1 MATPIYSLMRFI
13 ERYQRKKWRPPFSL
27 RIAIRDE
34 RLRFAL
40 RAAVIVKAVDDLT
53 MTLSLR
59 TDDMAASEHPVDY
72 VTERVAVCEALSS
85 DTPSSSETAT
95 SEPPAGEPFGRLA
108 ATWLRELSDWTDCLA
123 SPALGC
129 AWADA
134 IIETWLAFEA
144 ADGLCI
150 DDPLVI
156 VDLAPGSGRLAK
168 SVIGRLRARL
178 AALGKRAWRVRYIAL
193 PNAAAVLSEWDPPMT
208 ATLCD
213 QLSDDPWFECA
224 TSWPHADVTSNPW
237 IALSAGGFGRH
248 VPHAYAVH
256 YGNLFEAIVRQPA
269 DIDEPL
275 GYEWR
280 RTDAPERHAALMRR
294 YAGRLAS
301 APVLI
306 AGETMTEIDRL
317 EAAARGGYLL
327 LAVDYGVHSERQ
339 LRERGLEPPRRIP
352 TGDER
357 LRVNFDAVTWR
368 QKEFGAHVR
377 NIQLHDNGWVV
388 HIGLRDSRD
397 TLAHAEPLIDAL
409 AAELAAAH
417 PECVSPDADLIG
429 RVHRSRFDPSVF
441 SVYLPELNEPDFAID
456 PASAVAWRDVCR
468 KVWDQTATLQLT
480 REFLLGFSTFAQR
493 IGAHS
498 VARAALWARVG
509 EQYDDVDA
517 WCEMTESYLA
527 TGRQTQAVHTLSIA
541 VQLAPDAARCV
552 QLVER
557 LAARRAAWPAQCD
570 SSVAAADELAIEP
583 LAAYHAEAILAQL
596 RDPEI
601 GVTTGLPKLDSLDAV
616 HHWIETDGQCNE
628 RRFVFAVMH
637 RDRGFAGVVGAHVRE
652 HAAHF
657 YFWVGAD
664 HQGAGIGRAAA
675 RLLFLQLESAG
686 VPEIFTVVYADNRR
700 SRRALVSLG
709 FRRIRVT
716 AVAPGAEVLLYRR
729 AERSD
734 EHRDVIAERYHKLG
748 DEIGSTVRF
757 AIGSNESKPE
767 PEADA

>member
-1 MATPIYSLMRFI
+1 
-13 ERYQRKKWRPPFSL
+13 
-27 RIAIRDE
+27 
-34 RLRFAL
+34 
-40 RAAVIVKAVDDLT
+40 
-53 MTLSLR
+53 
-59 TDDMAASEHPVDY
+59 MAASEHPVDY
-72 VTERVAVCEALSS
+72 VTERAAVSKTPS
-85 DTPSSSETAT
+85 FDTPSSPDTPASEAC
-95 SEPPAGEPFGRLA
+95 GEPFRLAA

-123 SPALGC
+123 SPGLAC

-134 IIETWLAFEA
+134 IIETWLAYEA
-144 ADGLCI
+144 ADGLHA
-150 DDPLVI
+150 DEPLLI

-168 SVIGRLRARL
+168 GVISRMRARL
-178 AALGKRAWRVRYIAL
+178 AALGKRSWRVRYIAL
-193 PNAAAVLSEWDPPMT
+193 PNAATVLTEWDPPMT
-208 ATLCD
+208 ATLHE

-224 TSWPHADVTSNPW
+224 TSWPSADVTSNPW

-256 YGNLFEAIVRQPA
+256 YGNFFEAIVRQPA

-275 GYEWR
+275 SYEWR
-280 RTDAPERHAALMRR
+280 RTDAPEFYAGLMRR

-306 AGETMTEIDRL
+306 AEETVAEIDRL
-317 EAAARGGYLL
+317 EASARGGYLL
-327 LAVDYGVHSERQ
+327 LAVDYGVHCERQ
-339 LRERGLEPPRRIP
+339 LRERGLEPPRRAP
-352 TGDER
+352 SGDER

-368 QKEFGAHVR
+368 QKQYGARIR

-388 HIGLRDSRD
+388 HIGLRDSRG
-397 TLAHAEPLIDAL
+397 TLAHAEPLINAL
-409 AAELAAAH
+409 ATELAAAH
-417 PECVSPDADLIG
+417 PECIAPDANLIG
-429 RVHRSRFDPSVF
+429 RVHRSRFDPGVF
-441 SVYLPELNEPDFAID
+441 STYLAELNEPGCAID

-480 REFLLGFSTFAQR
+480 REFLLGFAAFAQR
-493 IGAHS
+493 VGAHS

-509 EQYDDVDA
+509 EEHDDVDA

-541 VQLAPDAARCV
+541 VQLAPDDARCV
-552 QLVER
+552 ELVDR
-557 LAARRAAWPAQCD
+557 LSTRRAAWPPVCD
-570 SSVAAADELAIEP
+570 AALATADELAIEP
-583 LAAYHAEAILAQL
+583 LAAYHAESILTQL

-628 RRFVFAVMH
+628 RRLVFAVLH
-637 RDRGFAGVVGAHVRE
+637 RDRGFAGVVGAHVRD

-686 VPEIFTVVYADNRR
+686 VTEIFTVVYADNRR

-716 AVAPGAEVLLYRR
+716 AVMPGAEVLLYRR

-734 EHRDVIAERYHKLG
+734 EHRDAIAERYHTLG

-757 AIGSNESKPE
+757 AIGAS
-767 PEADA
+767 EAGIKSEGEA